1 MFDFV
6 TSIWPGAHRAPAT
19 MPPDLV
25 PVTAADFPQP
35 SPEPVT
41 DHCRQVAATVSENQ
55 RKSTGNGRGRLILA
69 LMGAGRALSVTE
81 LAERMECSVGEAS
94 KRVKAAGKL
103 VKCKR
108 EGRCKLVRLRQ
119 MTLTEWQRLAAE
131 ARLGPPRP

>member
-6 TSIWPGAHRAPAT
+6 ASIWPGAQRAPAS

-35 SPEPVT
+35 LPQPAT
-41 DHCRQVAATVSENQ
+41 DRCQQLAATVSAGQ
-55 RKSTGNGRGRLILA
+55 RKSNGNGRGRLILA
-69 LMGAGRALSVTE
+69 LMTAGRALSVTE

-108 EGRCKLVRLRQ
+108 DGRCKLVRLRQ

-131 ARLGPPRP
+131 ARA

>member
-1 MFDFV
+1 MFEFV
-6 TSIWPGAHRAPAT
+6 TSIWPGAQRAPAT

-35 SPEPVT
+35 LLQSAT
-41 DHCRQVAATVSENQ
+41 DHCRQVAETVSASQ
-55 RKSTGNGRGRLILA
+55 RKTTGNGRGRLILA

-81 LAERMECSVGEAS
+81 LAARMECSVGEAS

-103 VKCKR
+103 VRCRR

-119 MTLTEWQRLAAE
+119 MTLSEWQRLAAD
-131 ARLGPPRP
+131 ARK